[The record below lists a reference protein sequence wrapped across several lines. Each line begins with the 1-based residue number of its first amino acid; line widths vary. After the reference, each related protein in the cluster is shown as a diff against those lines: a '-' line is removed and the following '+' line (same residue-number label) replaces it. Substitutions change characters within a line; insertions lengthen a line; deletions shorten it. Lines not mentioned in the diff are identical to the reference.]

1 MASIPVVVRHGG
13 KKYDLELDTS
23 LPGEVFKTQ
32 LYSLTGVEP
41 ERQKVLI
48 KGGQLKDDTDFQT
61 LNLKPGHAFMMVGT
75 PLGAG
80 LAKAPGPIKFLEDM
94 TEKDLAKVKGAIPSG
109 LQNLGNTCYMNS
121 TLQTLRSVPELHEEL
136 ERYRSDGGSSISR
149 SSLFSSLSRGSNSD
163 LTGSLRDLFQ
173 QMGDTT
179 EGFPPLKFV
188 NSLRIA
194 FPQFDQKD
202 RHGHYAQQDAEECY
216 SQVLTALRQNLADTS
231 SQTPSE
237 SKSSRK
243 FVDTY
248 FAGKMKTITK
258 CDEDSEE
265 AEQEGE
271 ETFLKLNCHIS
282 VSINHLKDG
291 ILAGLTESIE
301 KRSEKLG
308 RDAMYTKTSKVTRL
322 PKYLTC
328 HFVRFFWKKDINK
341 KAKIMRKVTF
351 PFHLDATDFCTDELK
366 EKIIPVREKLRELH
380 RNEEDRR
387 KQRRKARTIFVEPT
401 AEERGAADKMD
412 IDSEKATGDPTPS
425 KAVSLEEEDWDT
437 ALAPLLDDEISADV
451 GANHSGLYELQAII
465 THQGASADSG
475 HYCAY
480 VRKSDEDEEE
490 DVDGKGKGKAPA
502 GGLAGGGG
510 AEGSTWWF
518 FNDEKVTEVGWDRI
532 ETLAGGGESHSALIL
547 LYKSLDMTPRSK
559 KRTSP

>member
-1 MASIPVVVRHGG
+1 MASIPVIVRHGG

-23 LPGEVFKTQ
+23 LPGEVFKMQ

-48 KGGQLKDDTDFQT
+48 KGGQLKDDTDLQS
-61 LNLKPGHAFMMVGT
+61 LNLKPGHAFMMMGT
-75 PLGAG
+75 PLGGG
-80 LAKAPGPIKFLEDM
+80 LAKAPEPIKFLEDM
-94 TEKDLAKVKGAIPSG
+94 DEKDLAKVKGAIPSG

-121 TLQTLRSVPELHEEL
+121 TLQTLRSVPELHREL
-136 ERYRSDGGSSISR
+136 EKYRSDGGNPISR

-163 LTGSLRDLFQ
+163 VTGSLRDLFQ
-173 QMGDTT
+173 QMSDTT

-216 SQVLTALRQNLADTS
+216 SQILTALRQNLADTS
-231 SQTPSE
+231 DESSE
-237 SKSSRK
+237 SKTNRK

-248 FAGKMKTITK
+248 FGGKMKTVTK
-258 CDEDSEE
+258 CNEDSEE
-265 AEQEGE
+265 AEQERE

-282 VSINHLKDG
+282 SSVNHLKDG
-291 ILAGLTESIE
+291 ILAGLTEEIE

-308 RDAMYTKTSKVTRL
+308 RDALYTKTSKVTRL

-328 HFVRFFWKKDINK
+328 HFVRFFWKKDKNK

-351 PFHLDATDFCTDELK
+351 PFQLDATDFCTDELK

-380 RNEEDRR
+380 RNEEDRL
-387 KQRRKARTIFVEPT
+387 KQKRKARTIFIEPP
-401 AEERGAADKMD
+401 AEESGAGDKMD
-412 IDSEKATGDPTPS
+412 VDSEKTLGNTAPS
-425 KAVSLEEEDWDT
+425 KAATIEEEDWDT
-437 ALAPLLDDEISADV
+437 ALAPLLDDEISADT
-451 GANHSGLYELQAII
+451 GANHSALYELHAII

-480 VRKSDEDEEE
+480 VRKPDENDEGE
-490 DVDGKGKGKAPA
+490 VDSKGKGKAPA
-502 GGLAGGGG
+502 GGLASGGG
-510 AEGSTWWF
+510 AEGSSWWF

-547 LYKSLDMTPRSK
+547 LYKALEMTPRSK
-559 KRTSP
+559 RISP